1 MKITCDIIRDL
12 LPSYVDHICSE
23 DSCNLIQSHIQH
35 CEACKRELERMCA
48 SDETLP
54 LPDIEQVEA
63 AQQPFR
69 KIKKKNRLHVALAS
83 LAAVLLT
90 SCFFYVAACLA
101 DNVDFIRDYFHP
113 QIFVTVSAE
122 TPQTEWT
129 ALSIPETGVLQFS
142 SLFSSKEVVN
152 YADSGGSVTIRIL
165 DENGNIVVDETIVE
179 SGQAVSLDQLKR
191 NQPYYVE
198 TKCPA
203 GGALLVFD

>member
-83 LAAVLLT
+83 LAAVLLLP
-90 SCFFYVAACLA
+90 CRPPPL
-101 DNVDFIRDYFHP
+101 
-113 QIFVTVSAE
+113 
-122 TPQTEWT
+122 
-129 ALSIPETGVLQFS
+129 
-142 SLFSSKEVVN
+142 
-152 YADSGGSVTIRIL
+152 
-165 DENGNIVVDETIVE
+165 
-179 SGQAVSLDQLKR
+179 
-191 NQPYYVE
+191 
-198 TKCPA
+198 
-203 GGALLVFD
+203 